1 MSAAQET
8 TSTRDRVLAAALS
21 AFARRGVEA
30 TSLDAVAAEIG
41 IRKQTILYYFPSKD
55 ALVKGV
61 IEHAAQEVGTVL
73 GASALRHRQEADR
86 VEAVVDA
93 VYRMGADRPEMIVL
107 LREVSRLGPV
117 QATDLQD
124 AIEPLIARAVAA
136 LAVDGVE
143 PERARDVLLSAVAKV
158 VGQATEV
165 QVLRDLGVE
174 PTVSDLRRRRRG
186 VDHDVAGGDGVAA
199 GVVEAEAVGADVAG
213 DHVDPSGHHL
223 LERRPATEVLAHAVE
238 AVVPEDLPVGALL
251 DGALASGPDEQ
262 HELAVG
268 DRAQQPLDERG
279 AQEAGGAGDGDALAG
294 EVVANHVGL
303 STIW

>member
-124 AIEPLIARAVAA
+124 AIEPLIGRAVAA
-136 LAVDGVE
+136 LAADGVE

-174 PTVSDLRRRRRG
+174 PTVSDLRRRRR
-186 VDHDVAGGDGVAA
+186 
-199 GVVEAEAVGADVAG
+199 E
-213 DHVDPSGHHL
+213 L
-223 LERRPATEVLAHAVE
+223 LTYLRT
-238 AVVPEDLPVGALL
+238 
-251 DGALASGPDEQ
+251 ALA
-262 HELAVG
+262 
-268 DRAQQPLDERG
+268 RR
-279 AQEAGGAGDGDALAG
+279 
-294 EVVANHVGL
+294 
-303 STIW
+303 